1 MISLEIASHILQV
14 NQTFPHIRQQ
24 ERNLRCEKQQTII
37 INVDKL
43 LVDGFIHEVM
53 IKKKKHWKVK
63 EVRGFYQLKQGMPK

>member
-1 MISLEIASHILQV
+1 MISLEIASHRLQV

-24 ERNLRCEKQQTII
+24 ERNLRYERQQTII
-37 INVDKL
+37 IDVDKL

-53 IKKKKHWKVK
+53 IKKKHWKVK